1 MSKPIK
7 LGISIGD
14 TNGVGLEVILKSF
27 KDKRMLDFCTPI
39 LFGDY
44 KLAIKIKKQL
54 GLDDVYLN
62 KIHSA
67 KDSKNKKVNVVNCW
81 KEELNPTFGKKTS
94 EGGIY
99 ALKSLEQACQ
109 SLQNGEVD
117 VLVTAPINKDNIQSE
132 GFKFPGH
139 TEYLE
144 QKFKGNALMLM
155 LSAELRIGVVT
166 GHIPIEEVSKN
177 IRKELIVEKLNA
189 FNQTLK
195 QDFGIR
201 KPKIA
206 VLGLNPHA
214 GDNGLLGKEEEK
226 TIIPAMQTAE
236 ENGILSF
243 GPYPADGFFGSNKL
257 SAFDGVLAMYH
268 DQGLIPFKTL
278 SFGNGVNFTSG
289 LPIIR
294 TSPDHGTAFDIAGQ
308 NLASE
313 TSFIQAIYNACDIY
327 KKRQEWQELNSNPL
341 KTQAKKEKTRER

>member
-62 KIHSA
+62 KIQSA
-67 KDSKNKKVNVVNCW
+67 KDSKSKKVNVINCW

-94 EGGIY
+94 EGGKY
-99 ALKSLEQACQ
+99 ALKSLEQASQC
-109 SLQNGEVD
+109 LKNGEID
-117 VLVTAPINKDNIQSE
+117 ALVTAPINKENIQSDR
-132 GFKFPGH
+132 FQFPGH

-144 QKFKGNALMLM
+144 QHFEGKALMLM
-155 LSAELRIGVVT
+155 LCNNLRIGVVT
-166 GHIPIEEVSKN
+166 GHIPVADVSKHIN
-177 IRKELIVEKLNA
+177 QDLIIQKLNSL
-189 FNQTLK
+189 NQSLK

-214 GDNGLLGKEEEK
+214 GDNGLLGKEEGK
-226 TIIPAMQTAE
+226 TIIPAIQKAE
-236 ENGILSF
+236 EKGILCF

-257 SAFDGVLAMYH
+257 NAFDGVLAMYH

-278 SFGNGVNFTSG
+278 AFGNGVNYTSG
-289 LPIIR
+289 LSVVR
-294 TSPDHGTAFDIAGQ
+294 TSPDHGTAYDIAGQ

-313 TSFIQAIYNACDIY
+313 TSFMQAIYKACDIH
-327 KKRQEWQELNSNPL
+327 KKRQEWQSINSNTL
-341 KTQAKKEKTRER
+341 QVQSKKEKTRE